1 MTSREPD
8 LRILFVTWDGPQVS
22 YLESLFLPI
31 FAGLR
36 QRGAK
41 FDVLQFRWG
50 NEALTR
56 EIGELCRSHGIGY
69 RAVPVWRWG
78 GAAGPFLS
86 AIAGGRHVRRAVREF
101 GSDVVMPRGM
111 MPSISALSAGGR
123 KLRPLLFDADG
134 LPTDER
140 VDVSG
145 LPATGATYRILRDI
159 EAQTVRLST
168 SVLVRTRANAE
179 ILYHRAGPPV
189 TPERFHVVANGRDEG
204 VFHPFDEAK
213 RAEVRRELGIAPEA
227 PLLVYAGSLGP
238 QYRLDAMK
246 ALFQEV
252 RRLRADARFLLLTG
266 SPEQAREALGE
277 EGEAALVM
285 RVAPGEVP
293 RFLAA
298 SDVGLAYRAISFSM
312 QGVAPVKL
320 SEYLLCGLPVIGTAA
335 IGDTGAVAADGLFFD
350 DAGGGTAE
358 AARWLVEDVLTKRES
373 YRDRTRAAGQA
384 HFSLG
389 RSIED
394 YARALEPLRGN
405 GKHLGAAGAPTLPS

>member
-1 MTSREPD
+1 M
-8 LRILFVTWDGPQVS
+8 RILFVTWDGPQVS

-31 FAGLR
+31 FVGLR
-36 QRGAK
+36 SKGFD

-50 NEALTR
+50 SDAMTKQIR
-56 EIGELCRSHGIGY
+56 ELCHSHGIGY

-86 AIAGGRHVRRAVREF
+86 AIAGARHIRRAVREF

-111 MPSISALSAGGR
+111 MPSISSLAAGGR

-145 LPATGATYRILRDI
+145 LPATGPTYRILRDI

-168 SVLVRTRANAE
+168 SVIVRTKANAE

-189 TPERFHVVANGRDEG
+189 TPDRFHVVANGRDET
-204 VFHPFDEAK
+204 VFQPLDSN
-213 RAEVRRELGIAPEA
+213 RRTVVRRELQVDPEA

-246 ALFQEV
+246 SLFREV
-252 RRLRADARFLLLTG
+252 RRLRSDARFLLLTG
-266 SPEQAREALGE
+266 SPEQAREALAE
-277 EGEAALVM
+277 EGDAALIM
-285 RVAPGEVP
+285 RAAPGEVP

-298 SDVGLAYRAISFSM
+298 ADVGLAYRMMSFSM

-320 SEYLLCGLPVIGTAA
+320 SEYLLCGLPVIGTAG
-335 IGDTGAVAADGLFFD
+335 IGDTGAVVGNGLYFD
-350 DAGGGTAE
+350 DVGGGTA
-358 AARWLVEDVLTKRES
+358 AAAQWFVKDVLPRRES
-373 YRDRTRAAGQA
+373 YRERTRAAGQA
-384 HFSLG
+384 SFSLG

-405 GKHLGAAGAPTLPS
+405 GKQATIPMGRNSPSTKGVAG